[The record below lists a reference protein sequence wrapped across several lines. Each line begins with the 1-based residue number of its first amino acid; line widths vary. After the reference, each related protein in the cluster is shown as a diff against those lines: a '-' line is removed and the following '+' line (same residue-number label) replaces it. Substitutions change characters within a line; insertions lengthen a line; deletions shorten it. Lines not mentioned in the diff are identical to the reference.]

1 MNALAALAADG
12 ALLNEGSAVA
22 VFDATRGDPSVS
34 DTIAPSTLNDLWL
47 HCILDAL
54 AAHGVRRAV
63 LSPGGRSAALVLA
76 TRERESF
83 VDTLVCTDERS
94 GAFAALGMSKMTGEA
109 VLIVTTSGSAVAN
122 LVPALTEAD
131 ACGVPLVVVSCDRP
145 RSLRGTGFGQMTD
158 HIGACRAFVRA
169 SVDLDD
175 PLDSPEAL
183 MAMRAAVDAVLA
195 QCRAPRRGPVHI
207 NVPMLGRF
215 DSTESPEASA
225 ATRAAALPLTEQPL
239 AVGRALR
246 DPADKQ
252 RLATQADSADDI
264 ATALSHLAARLPL
277 MPGLRGMI
285 VAGPECGVPGDV
297 LDAFCARTG
306 FPVIADAASG
316 LRGYGRADVSSGFD
330 ALAVPSPLA
339 ARAPDLVIR
348 FGHAPVMPQVQN
360 YLLAHRVPTLK
371 VSTLPADADYLH
383 PSFVPLVAPSPVLLD
398 ALAERLAP
406 GDDKWR
412 TAWRQ
417 SSTRV
422 RAARVQ
428 ALAGL
433 EWGELVAAQQIFTH
447 DGFDF
452 VQFGNSMPV
461 RHADL
466 FDDVRPRVRAALSN
480 RGVWGIDGTVG
491 TFIGAARARGG
502 AGLLVL
508 GDLALLHDLPALASA
523 QRHAG
528 CACICVINNEG
539 GAIFD
544 FLPLAQRP
552 DYRTAVRNPHAID
565 FGCLAAAFGLRF
577 ARAAD
582 RESLAAA
589 LDAARAHEGVTIVEA
604 AVPAGS
610 ACSQMDQMIAGMAAL
625 LRGR

>member
-1 MNALAALAADG
+1 MNALAARAADG
-12 ALLNEGSAVA
+12 ALPNEG
-22 VFDATRGDPSVS
+22 DAAAARNVMRGDASVS
-34 DTIAPSTLNDLWL
+34 GTPSALNDLWL
-47 HCILDAL
+47 HCLLDAL

-76 TRERESF
+76 ARERKSF

-122 LVPALTEAD
+122 LAPALTEAD

-158 HIGACRAFVRA
+158 HIGACQAFVRA

-175 PLDSPEAL
+175 PLDSPDAL
-183 MAMRAAVDAVLA
+183 MTMRAAIDDALA
-195 QCRAPRRGPVHI
+195 RCRTPRRGPVHI

-225 ATRAAALPLTEQPL
+225 ATLAAARVPL
-239 AVGRALR
+239 AAQTG
-246 DPADKQ
+246 
-252 RLATQADSADDI
+252 SADD
-264 ATALSHLAARLPL
+264 ATALSHVAPLAHLAARLPL

-285 VAGPECGVPGDV
+285 VAGPECGIPGDV
-297 LDAFCARTG
+297 FDAFCARTG

-316 LRGYGRADVSSGFD
+316 LRGYGRADVASGFD
-330 ALAVPSPLA
+330 ALAVPSPLM

-371 VSTLPADADYLH
+371 VSMLPAAADYLH
-383 PSFVPLVAPSPVLLD
+383 PSFVPLVAPSPALLD

-406 GDDKWR
+406 GDEKWR
-412 TAWRQ
+412 MAWRQ
-417 SSTRV
+417 SSARV
-422 RAARVQ
+422 RAARGQ
-428 ALAGL
+428 ALAEQ

-491 TFIGAARARGG
+491 TFIGAARARGD

-508 GDLALLHDLPALASA
+508 GDLAMLHDLPALASA

-577 ARAAD
+577 ARVAD

-589 LDAARAHEGVTIVEA
+589 LDAARAHDGVTIVEA

-610 ACSQMDQMIAGMAAL
+610 ACAQMDLMIAGMTAS

>member
-1 MNALAALAADG
+1 
-12 ALLNEGSAVA
+12 
-22 VFDATRGDPSVS
+22 
-34 DTIAPSTLNDLWL
+34 
-47 HCILDAL
+47 
-54 AAHGVRRAV
+54 
-63 LSPGGRSAALVLA
+63 
-76 TRERESF
+76 
-83 VDTLVCTDERS
+83 
-94 GAFAALGMSKMTGEA
+94 
-109 VLIVTTSGSAVAN
+109 
-122 LVPALTEAD
+122 VPALTEAD

-175 PLDSPEAL
+175 PRDSPDAL
-183 MAMRAAVDAVLA
+183 MAMRVALDDALA
-195 QCRAPRRGPVHI
+195 RCWTPRRGPVHI

-215 DSTESPEASA
+215 DSTEAPEASEETLAAASVPLAAGAAFGDTTDGRPGALRA
-225 ATRAAALPLTEQPL
+225 ATPE
-239 AVGRALR
+239 LR
-246 DPADKQ
+246 DPNDEQPFA
-252 RLATQADSADDI
+252 RQADSADDKTI
-264 ATALSHLAARLPL
+264 AASVSHLASRLPL

-285 VAGPECGVPGDV
+285 VAGPECGVPADV

-316 LRGYGRADVSSGFD
+316 LRGFGRADVASGFD

-371 VSTLPADADYLH
+371 VSMLPAAADYLH
-383 PSFVPLVAPSPVLLD
+383 PSFVPLVAPPPALLD

-417 SSTRV
+417 TSSRV

-428 ALAGL
+428 ALAEL

-466 FDDVRPRVRAALSN
+466 FDDVRPRVRAVLSN
-480 RGVWGIDGTVG
+480 RGVWGIDGTIG
-491 TFIGAARARGG
+491 TFIGAARTRGD

-582 RESLAAA
+582 RASLAAA

-604 AVPAGS
+604 VVPAGS
-610 ACSQMDQMIAGMAAL
+610 ACAQMDQMIAGMAGV
-625 LRGR
+625 LRGG